1 MLDILHYEFI
11 QNAII
16 AGLLVSIASGII
28 GSLIVVNRMVFL
40 AGGIAHT
47 SYGGIGLAVYFGL
60 PIFLGAS
67 VFAVGAALLMAI
79 ITLNQR
85 DKIDTFIGLIWAVG
99 MAIGIIFVDLT
110 PGYNVDLMS
119 YLFGSILAVSN
130 DDITYMSILLIAII
144 IIVTLFYREILAVS
158 YDSEYANLRGI
169 NVKFFYTLIL
179 ILSALTVVIAIKV
192 VGLILVIALLTIP
205 IYIAEKVSTSLGT
218 MMFVSGVLSSV
229 FTLVGLWFSYQFDL
243 TSGASII
250 LVSAFGLTLFL
261 FTTKVLT
268 NETTISFLFFMSKLS
283 ASVYFVCY

>member
-1 MLDILHYEFI
+1 MLDVLNYDFI
-11 QNAII
+11 QNAIL

-67 VFAVGAALLMAI
+67 VFAVFAALLIAM

-85 DKIDTFIGLIWAVG
+85 EKIDTFIGLIWAVG

-119 YLFGSILAVSN
+119 YLFGSILAVSSS
-130 DDITYMSILLIAII
+130 DIKYMSILLGAII
-144 IIVTLFYREILAVS
+144 LIVTLFYREILAVS
-158 YDSEYANLRGI
+158 YDSQYASLRGI

-179 ILSALTVVIAIKV
+179 VLSALTVVIAIKV

-205 IYIAEKVSTSLGT
+205 IYIGEKLSNSLGM
-218 MMFVSGVLSSV
+218 MMFVSGILSSV
-229 FTLVGLWFSYQFDL
+229 FTLTGLWFSYQFDL

-250 LVSAFGLTLFL
+250 LVSAICLSLFL
-261 FTTKVLT
+261 L
-268 NETTISFLFFMSKLS
+268 ISKILKK
-283 ASVYFVCY
+283 